1 MKNLEGVFVVTVTPF
16 TASGAVDHAGLKKNI
31 DWLIGEGVNG
41 VIPLG
46 STGEFAS
53 LEEEDK
59 VKVVDTVVRAADGRV
74 PVVVGAA
81 AETTEKALANARQA
95 ERAGAAGVL
104 LLSPWY
110 YSPDQEEI
118 YHHFRRVAEGIGI
131 PLMIYNNPASSKVDV
146 TAATVARLA
155 KLPNVRCIKE
165 STGDIKRIT
174 EIRLATEDGITV
186 FCGWEDMAY
195 ESFVMGARGWVCVI
209 GNVLPRAAVQLYDLV
224 AVKKDMAAGWQ
235 LYRRMLPLLRMLE
248 YAGKTQ
254 KILKHAMDRMGLAG
268 GASRSPKLPLGKE
281 DGLLV
286 DARLREFQQG

>member
-1 MKNLEGVFVVTVTPF
+1 MKNLEGVFVVLVTPF
-16 TASGAVDHAGLKKNI
+16 TASGAVDHSGLEKNV
-31 DWLIGEGVNG
+31 DWLVGEGVHG

-53 LEEEDK
+53 IEDDDKAK
-59 VKVVDTVVRAADGRV
+59 VIDTVVRAAAGRI

-95 ERAGAAGVL
+95 ERAGAAGIL

-131 PLMIYNNPASSKVDV
+131 PLMIYNNPSSSKVDV

-174 EIRLATEDGITV
+174 EIRMATEDGITV

-209 GNVLPRAAVQLYDLV
+209 GNILPRAAVQLYDLV
-224 AVKKDMAAGWQ
+224 VVKKDLAAGWH
-235 LYRRMLPLLRMLE
+235 LYRRLLPLLRMLE

-254 KILKHAMDRMGLAG
+254 KILKHALDGMGRAG

-286 DARLREFQQG
+286 DALVREFLQG

>member
-1 MKNLEGVFVVTVTPF
+1 MKTSFLTLPRF
-16 TASGAVDHAGLKKNI
+16 S
-31 DWLIGEGVNG
+31 
-41 VIPLG
+41 
-46 STGEFAS
+46 
-53 LEEEDK
+53 
-59 VKVVDTVVRAADGRV
+59 
-74 PVVVGAA
+74 
-81 AETTEKALANARQA
+81 
-95 ERAGAAGVL
+95 AGVL
-104 LLSPWY
+104 LLPPWY
-110 YSPDQEEI
+110 YSPDQEEL

-131 PLMIYNNPASSKVDV
+131 PLMIYNNPSSSKVDV

-174 EIRLATEDGITV
+174 EIRMATEDGITV

-209 GNVLPRAAVQLYDLV
+209 GNILPRAAVALYDLV
-224 AVKKDMAAGWQ
+224 VVKKDLAAGWQ

-254 KILKHAMDRMGLAG
+254 KILKHALDGMGRAG

-286 DARLREFQQG
+286 DALVREFQQG